1 MVKVAVK
8 EMEGVAGSPDA
19 NQNVFSRSVPGYT
32 SPPPELA
39 AERPGDQQP
48 RRGWGTNSPARGR
61 GNPLPE
67 IGTIDYFPSI
77 DLVAANQVSNSA
89 PRL

>member
-8 EMEGVAGSPDA
+8 EMEGVAGLPDA
-19 NQNVFSRSVPGYT
+19 IKKCRDQSWDILV
-32 SPPPELA
+32 PPPELA
-39 AERPGDQQP
+39 AERPEGR
-48 RRGWGTNSPARGR
+48 RRGGGRTNSLARGR

-77 DLVAANQVSNSA
+77 DSVAAKQVSNSA